1 MKIIIEG
8 YFVENINRHNT
19 MKTTLKLILLMI
31 FLGNGLIAQETRI
44 SFREFDLENGLH
56 VILHQDNSTPIVSVS
71 TMYHVG
77 SKNEEPDK
85 TGFAHFFEHVAS
97 RRTKN
102 IPVGGFTEIV
112 SEAGGTRNASTN
124 FDRTYY
130 YEIFPSN
137 YLALGLWMESE
148 RMLNMIVDST
158 VVETQR
164 EVVKEEKRL
173 RVDNQPYGMLL
184 TEILHRAYKEHPYR
198 WPVIG
203 SMEHLDNASIQDFI
217 NFRDTYYVPNN
228 AVLSIAG
235 DIEMNEAEE
244 LVKKYFSGIPAG
256 DAIERVQVEEPLQN
270 SEIRDVVHDNVQLPA
285 VIFAY
290 HMPAAGTDDF
300 YALSMLT
307 TLLADGA
314 SSRMNKALV
323 DNKQLAI
330 ASAAIPLPLEDPGL
344 FIAFGI
350 ANLGVDV
357 GDLEEA
363 MQEEIDKVKEEL
375 IGESEFQKIRNQV
388 ENDFISS
395 NSMMAGIAESLAE
408 YYLIYGNTNLINT
421 ELDKFMAVTRE
432 DIHRVAGKYLV
443 NDNRVVLH
451 WLPNSSQ

>member
-1 MKIIIEG
+1 
-8 YFVENINRHNT
+8 
-19 MKTTLKLILLMI
+19 MKTTLRLILLI
-31 FLGNGLIAQETRI
+31 VFLGNVSFAQESKL

-56 VILHQDNSTPIVSVS
+56 VILHQDNTTPIVSVS

-102 IPVGGFTEIV
+102 IPVGGFTEFI
-112 SEAGGTRNASTN
+112 SQAGGTRNASTN

-130 YEIFPSN
+130 YEILPSN
-137 YLALGLWMESE
+137 YLEMGLWMESE

-173 RVDNQPYGMLL
+173 RYDNQPYGMLL
-184 TEILHRAYKEHPYR
+184 PEMLDRAYTVHPYR

-217 NFRDTYYVPNN
+217 NFRDKYYVPNN

-235 DIEMNEAEE
+235 DIDMDDTEA
-244 LVKKYFSGIPAG
+244 LVKKYFSEIPAG
-256 DAIERVQVEEPLQN
+256 EPIKRVLPEEPPQK
-270 SEIRDVVHDNVQLPA
+270 SEIRDVIHDNVQLPA

-290 HMPAAGTDDF
+290 HMPAAGTGDF

-323 DNKQLAI
+323 DNKQLAV

-350 ANLGVDV
+350 ANLGVNVD
-357 GDLEEA
+357 DLEEA
-363 MQEEIDKVKEEL
+363 MQEEINKVKEDL
-375 IGESEFQKIRNQV
+375 IGETELQKIRNQV

-421 ELDKFMAVTRE
+421 ELEKFLAVTRE
-432 DIHRVAGKYLV
+432 DIRRVANEYLV

>member
-1 MKIIIEG
+1 MK
-8 YFVENINRHNT
+8 NRIT
-19 MKTTLKLILLMI
+19 FIFLLFTTL
-31 FLGNGLIAQETRI
+31 LGNSVFAQVNKI
-44 SFREFDLENGLH
+44 SFKEFDLDNGLH

-102 IPVGGFTEIV
+102 IPVGGFTEYV
-112 SEAGGTRNASTN
+112 SQAGGTRNASTN

-130 YEIFPSN
+130 YEILPSN
-137 YLALGLWMESE
+137 YLEMGLWMESE

-173 RVDNQPYGMLL
+173 RVDNQPYGRLL
-184 TEILHRAYKEHPYR
+184 EEILKHSYKDHPYR

-203 SMEHLDNASIQDFI
+203 SMAHLDAASIQDFV

-228 AVLSIAG
+228 AAISIAG
-235 DIEMNEAEE
+235 DIDLNQTESF
-244 LVKKYFSGIPAG
+244 VRKYFSDIPAG
-256 DAIERVQVEEPLQN
+256 ESIQGVDVVESPQN
-270 SEIRDVVHDNVQLPA
+270 GEIRDIVYDNVQLPA

-314 SSRMNKALV
+314 SSRMNKAIV
-323 DNKQLAI
+323 DKKQLAI

-344 FIAFGI
+344 FVAFGI
-350 ANLGVDV
+350 ANLGINVE
-357 GDLEEA
+357 DLEMA
-363 MQEEIDKVKEEL
+363 MQEEIDKVKNEL
-375 IGESEFQKIRNQV
+375 INDNEFQKIRNQI

-395 NSMMAGIAESLAE
+395 NSMVAGIAESLAE
-408 YYLIYGNTNLINT
+408 YYLIYKDTNLINT
-421 ELDKFMAVTRE
+421 ELNKYLAVTMK
-432 DIHRVAGKYLV
+432 DIQRVANRYLV

-451 WLPNSSQ
+451 GLPNTSQ

>member
-1 MKIIIEG
+1 MKK
-8 YFVENINRHNT
+8 NT
-19 MKTTLKLILLMI
+19 LIKIFFILM
-31 FLGNGLIAQETRI
+31 FLCNVSIAQETRI
-44 SFREFDLENGLH
+44 SFREFNLENGLH

-77 SKNEEPDK
+77 SKNEEPGK

-102 IPVGGFTEIV
+102 IPVGGFTEYV
-112 SEAGGTRNASTN
+112 SQAGGTRNASTN

-130 YEIFPSN
+130 YEILPSN
-137 YLALGLWMESE
+137 YIEMGLWIESE
-148 RMLNMIVDST
+148 RMLNMVVDST

-173 RVDNQPYGMLL
+173 RYDNQPYGTILP
-184 TEILHRAYKEHPYR
+184 EILKRSYKKHPYR

-203 SMEHLDNASIQDFI
+203 SMEDLDAASIQDFI
-217 NFRDTYYVPNN
+217 HFRDRYYVPNN

-235 DIEMNEAEE
+235 DLNLNDTET
-244 LVKKYFSGIPAG
+244 LVKKYFSDIPSG
-256 DAIERVQVEEPLQN
+256 KPIQRVDVVEPPQKG
-270 SEIRDVVHDNVQLPA
+270 EIRDVVYDNVQLPA

-323 DNKQLAI
+323 DKKQLAV

-344 FIAFGI
+344 FVAFGI
-350 ANLGVDV
+350 ANLGVNED
-357 GDLEEA
+357 DLEVG
-363 MQEEIDKVKEEL
+363 MQEEIDKVRDNL
-375 IGESEFQKIRNQV
+375 IGEHEFEKIRNQV

-395 NSMMAGIAESLAE
+395 NSMIAGIAESLAE
-408 YYLIYGNTNLINT
+408 YFLIYDDANLINT
-421 ELDKFMAVTRE
+421 ELSKYLAVTRE
-432 DIHRVAGKYLV
+432 DIQRVAQKYLV

>member
-1 MKIIIEG
+1 
-8 YFVENINRHNT
+8 
-19 MKTTLKLILLMI
+19 MI
-31 FLGNGLIAQETRI
+31 FLANGSFAQENKL

-56 VILHQDNSTPIVSVS
+56 VILHQDNTTPIVSVS

-102 IPVGGFTEIV
+102 IPVGGFTEYI
-112 SEAGGTRNASTN
+112 SQAGGTRNASTN

-130 YEIFPSN
+130 YEILPSN
-137 YLALGLWMESE
+137 YLELGLWMESE

-173 RVDNQPYGMLL
+173 RYDNQPYGMLL
-184 TEILHRAYKEHPYR
+184 PEMLDRAYNVHPYR

-217 NFRDTYYVPNN
+217 NFRDKYYVPNN

-235 DIEMNEAEE
+235 DIDMDKTEA

-256 DAIERVQVEEPLQN
+256 NPIQRVQVEEPPQKA
-270 SEIRDVVHDNVQLPA
+270 EVRDVIHDNVQLPA

-290 HMPAAGTDDF
+290 HMPAAGTEDF

-323 DNKQLAI
+323 DNKQLAV

-350 ANLGVDV
+350 ANLGVNVD
-357 GDLEEA
+357 DLEEA
-363 MQEEIDKVKEEL
+363 MQQEINKVKEDL
-375 IGESEFQKIRNQV
+375 IGETELQKIRNQV

-421 ELDKFMAVTRE
+421 ELEKFLAVTRE
-432 DIHRVAGKYLV
+432 DIRRVANEYLV

>member
-1 MKIIIEG
+1 MK
-8 YFVENINRHNT
+8 
-19 MKTTLKLILLMI
+19 KSTLLKVFTLLI
-31 FLGNGLIAQETRI
+31 FLGHGLIAQEAKI
-44 SFREFDLENGLH
+44 SFKEFDLENGLH
-56 VILHQDNSTPIVSVS
+56 VILHQDNTTPIVSVS

-102 IPVGGFTEIV
+102 IPVGGFTDYV
-112 SEAGGTRNASTN
+112 SQAGGTRNASTN

-130 YEIFPSN
+130 FEIFPSN
-137 YLALGLWMESE
+137 YLEMGLWMESE
-148 RMLNMIVDST
+148 RMLNMVVDST

-173 RVDNQPYGMLL
+173 RYDNQPYGTLLPEMLD
-184 TEILHRAYKEHPYR
+184 RAYKVHPYR

-217 NFRDTYYVPNN
+217 NFRDKFYVPNN

-235 DIEMNEAEE
+235 DIDMNQTES
-244 LVKKYFSGIPAG
+244 LVKLYFSDIPAG
-256 DAIERVQVEEPLQN
+256 DPNEWVNVDEPPQKN
-270 SEIRDVVHDNVQLPA
+270 EIRDLIYDNVQLPA

-290 HMPAAGTDDF
+290 HMPAAGTEDF

-323 DNKQLAI
+323 DNKQLAV

-363 MQEEIDKVKEEL
+363 MQEEIDKVKENL
-375 IGESEFQKIRNQV
+375 IEEREFQKIRNQV

-395 NSMMAGIAESLAE
+395 NSMVAGIAESLAE

-421 ELDKFMAVTRE
+421 ELDKFLAVTRE
-432 DIHRVAGKYLV
+432 DIQRVARKYLV

>member
-1 MKIIIEG
+1 MK
-8 YFVENINRHNT
+8 N
-19 MKTTLKLILLMI
+19 KTTFKLLWIML
-31 FLGNGLIAQETRI
+31 FLCNTLIAQVNNI
-44 SFREFDLENGLH
+44 SFKEFDLDNGLH

-102 IPVGGFTEIV
+102 IPVGGFTEYV
-112 SEAGGTRNASTN
+112 SQAGGARNASTN

-130 YEIFPSN
+130 YEILPSN
-137 YLALGLWMESE
+137 YLEMGLWMESE

-173 RVDNQPYGMLL
+173 RVDNQPYGKLL
-184 TEILHRAYKEHPYR
+184 EEILNRSYKDHPYR

-203 SMEHLDNASIQDFI
+203 SMAHLDAASIQDFI
-217 NFRDTYYVPNN
+217 DFRDMYYVPNN
-228 AVLSIAG
+228 AVISIAG
-235 DIEMNEAEE
+235 DIDLNTAES
-244 LVKKYFSGIPAG
+244 VVRKYFSDIPAG
-256 DAIERVQVEEPLQN
+256 EAIRRVNVVESPQTK
-270 SEIRDVVHDNVQLPA
+270 EIRDIVYDNVQLPA

-290 HMPAAGTDDF
+290 HMPPAGTDDF

-314 SSRMNKALV
+314 SSRMNKAIV
-323 DNKQLAI
+323 DKKQLAI

-344 FIAFGI
+344 FVAFGI
-350 ANLGVDV
+350 ANLGINVD
-357 GDLEEA
+357 DLEMA
-363 MQEEIDKVKEEL
+363 MQEEIDKVKNEF
-375 IGESEFQKIRNQV
+375 ISDQEFQKIRNQI

-395 NSMMAGIAESLAE
+395 NSMVAGIAESLAE
-408 YYLIYGNTNLINT
+408 YYLIYQDTNLINT
-421 ELDKFMAVTRE
+421 ELNKYLAVTRD
-432 DIHRVAGKYLV
+432 DIKRVANKYLT
-443 NDNRVVLH
+443 NENRVVLH
-451 WLPNSSQ
+451 WLPDSSQ

>member
-1 MKIIIEG
+1 MFKIRWQMKK
-8 YFVENINRHNT
+8 NC
-19 MKTTLKLILLMI
+19 LLAI
-31 FLGNGLIAQETRI
+31 FLVFMFLGHVLIAQETRI
-44 SFREFDLENGLH
+44 NFQEFDLENGLH
-56 VILHQDNSTPIVSVS
+56 VILHEDNSTPIVSVS

-77 SKNEEPDK
+77 SKNEEPNK

-102 IPVGGFTEIV
+102 IPVGGFTEYV
-112 SEAGGTRNASTN
+112 SQAGGTRNASTN

-130 YEIFPSN
+130 YEILPSN
-137 YLALGLWMESE
+137 YLEMGLWIESE

-173 RVDNQPYGMLL
+173 RVDNQPYGTLL
-184 TEILHRAYKEHPYR
+184 QEILKRSFKVHPYR

-203 SMEHLDNASIQDFI
+203 SMEDLDAASIQDFI
-217 NFRDTYYVPNN
+217 DFRDTYYVPNN

-235 DIEMNEAEE
+235 DLNPDDAEK
-244 LVKKYFSGIPAG
+244 LVRKYFSGIPAG
-256 DAIERVQVEEPLQN
+256 KPVRRVEVVEPPQQG
-270 SEIRDVVHDNVQLPA
+270 EIRDVVYDNVQLPA

-290 HMPAAGTDDF
+290 QMPAAGTDDF

-323 DNKQLAI
+323 DKKQLAV

-344 FIAFGI
+344 FVAFGI

-357 GDLEEA
+357 DDLEA
-363 MQEEIDKVKEEL
+363 GMQEEIDKVKENL
-375 IGESEFQKIRNQV
+375 IDEHEFQKIRNQV

-395 NSMMAGIAESLAE
+395 NSMVAGIAESLAE
-408 YYLIYGNTNLINT
+408 YYLIYDDTNLINT
-421 ELDKFMAVTRE
+421 EINKYLGVTRE
-432 DIHRVAGKYLV
+432 DIQRVANKYLV
-443 NDNRVVLH
+443 NNKRVVLH